1 MFFEKIIPHSFFFS
15 PIYYTFIGVS
25 DLCFAS
31 EFMQACTKILKH
43 NKSLSHSF
51 LVIHFLNTYSHG
63 QTD

>member
-31 EFMQACTKILKH
+31 EFPCKLHEVGVGLQKAHAGCTA
-43 NKSLSHSF
+43 F
-51 LVIHFLNTYSHG
+51 L
-63 QTD
+63 